1 MIYLCGKDNTII
13 CNEVY
18 SHLFFS
24 ESPSQLHLQV
34 GLRTL
39 VDLLVRTANFVTVKV
54 VRGAQLCHEHKPA
67 VGIPTHVDGVTY
79 ALSREHGEGE
89 RVKQTAFVTV
99 NSTVKIVGIEIPY
112 IGKRAQTSPP
122 IAHSFGNHVAK
133 TLG

>member
-1 MIYLCGKDNTII
+1 MAKVQKT
-13 CNEVY
+13 
-18 SHLFFS
+18 FTS

-39 VDLLVRTANFVTVKV
+39 VDLLVRTANLVTVKV
-54 VRGAQLCHEHKPA
+54 LRGAQLCHEHKLA

-99 NSTVKIVGIEIPY
+99 NSTVKIVGIEISY
-112 IGKRAQTSPP
+112 IGKRAQTSSP
-122 IAHSFGNHVAK
+122 IAHGFSNHVAK